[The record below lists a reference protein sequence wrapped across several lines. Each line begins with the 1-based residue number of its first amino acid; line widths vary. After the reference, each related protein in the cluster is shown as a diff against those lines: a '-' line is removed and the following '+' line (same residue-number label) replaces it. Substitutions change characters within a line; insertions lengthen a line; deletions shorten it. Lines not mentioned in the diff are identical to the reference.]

1 MSKKVSIIV
10 SAVLF
15 VVLVA
20 LMACEMTHPT
30 GGAAMIRAL
39 MH

>member
-1 MSKKVSIIV
+1 MSKKLSIII
-10 SAVLF
+10 S
-15 VVLVA
+15 VVWFIALVA
-20 LMACEMTHPT
+20 LMACEVTHPT